1 MTHSPARRSNI
12 EVLLFLTAAACRTS
26 SAWGGNNG
34 NSQVDPS
41 IFYQNGSYDWLGGAT
56 NIAIKVEGCVWTTT
70 DDNEAVGC
78 MQDGS
83 GDGTTYWYQMA
94 MCRRAQVAYSVY
106 ATDSGS
112 SSCNANNFKGT
123 FVTQDGLAEFAYIM
137 SQYQQNSPFDKNSY
151 GDLPYCEA
159 GNNGYY
165 LSVGCDTDG
174 YFTIDNFSDAYCLE
188 RVSTYDS
195 LSDINYIIKKNLQSC
210 YDVYSSRYDQYVKYS
225 TAGALL
231 SSSKACTSL
240 DAALCVSTE
249 RIDKYSGT
257 SKASGLQTASKAI
270 SNFNI
275 ANKAKYAMGT
285 LCLIG
290 SLFMFLGIL
299 FTNRR
304 KRRAMMHR
312 KLRAAKRERARRS
325 GSKGRSSASSRHAS
339 ASRSRSRGNTSGGR
353 SRSRARPSKED
364 DESGTYA

>member
-1 MTHSPARRSNI
+1 MTHAPLRPT
-12 EVLLFLTAAACRTS
+12 LLRFLTAAAYQTS

-41 IFYQNGSYDWLGGAT
+41 IFYQNGSYDWLASST
-56 NIAIKVEGCVWTTT
+56 NIALKVEGCVWTTT
-70 DDNEAVGC
+70 DDNEDMGC
-78 MQDGS
+78 MNDGS
-83 GDGTTYWYQMA
+83 SDGTTYWYQMA
-94 MCRRAQVAYSVY
+94 MCRRAQVAYSIY

-112 SSCNANNFKGT
+112 SSCSSNNFKGT

-137 SQYQQNSPFDKNSY
+137 SQYQQNSPFDKDTS

-174 YFTIDNFSDAYCLE
+174 SFTIDNFSDAYCLE

-195 LSDINYIIKKNLQSC
+195 LSDINYIIKKNFHSC
-210 YDVYSSRYDQYVKYS
+210 YDVYSSNYDQYIKYS

-231 SSSKACTSL
+231 QSSKACTSL
-240 DAALCVSTE
+240 DAPLCVSTD
-249 RIDKYSGT
+249 RIEKYSG
-257 SKASGLQTASKAI
+257 SKVNGLQSASKAI

-325 GSKGRSSASSRHAS
+325 SSKGRSSASSRHTS
-339 ASRSRSRGNTSGGR
+339 SRSRSRGDKSSSR
-353 SRSRARPSKED
+353 SRSRARPSREED
-364 DESGTYA
+364 IGVYA